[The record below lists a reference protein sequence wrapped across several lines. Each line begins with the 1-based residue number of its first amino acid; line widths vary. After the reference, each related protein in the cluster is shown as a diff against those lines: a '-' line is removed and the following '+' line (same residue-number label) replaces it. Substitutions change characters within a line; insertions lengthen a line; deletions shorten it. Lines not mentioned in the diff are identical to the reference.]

1 MQSLTTATIK
11 FPVAKIFDGQYGPS
25 CNVLV
30 TMPDGSELKIWGK
43 PDELQSYRRGDSIAL
58 LRDPKTGKFKPVAIA
73 QTPQPANHPAPQAT
87 APKPGPD
94 KAAIADFIQS
104 QARLYSFCYQ
114 QARAAMPGDT
124 PDAAIQAAASSVYI
138 ATGRKFNL

>member
-11 FPVAKIFDGQYGPS
+11 YPAGRVFDGQYGPS

-30 TMPDGSELKIWGK
+30 TMPDGSEQKIWGK
-43 PDELQSYRRGDSIAL
+43 PDELQSYRHGDTIAL
-58 LRDPKTGKFKPVAIA
+58 LQDAKGKFKPVAIA
-73 QTPQPANHPAPQAT
+73 QQPQPADQPAPVKQA
-87 APKPGPD
+87 PQVD
-94 KAAIADFIQS
+94 KAAIADYATQ
-104 QARLYSFCYQ
+104 QARVYAFCYA
-114 QARAAMPGDT
+114 QARAAMPPDA

>member
-1 MQSLTTATIK
+1 MQALITATVK
-11 FPVAKIFDGQYGPS
+11 FPAGKVFDGQYGPS

-30 TMPDGSELKIWGK
+30 TMPDGSETKIWGK
-43 PDELQSYRRGDSIAL
+43 PDELQPYRRGDAIAL

-73 QTPQPANHPAPQAT
+73 QQPQPVSHPAPQST

-94 KAAIADFIQS
+94 KQAIADYATQQAKLYAFCYS
-104 QARLYSFCYQ
+104 QAK
-114 QARAAMPGDT
+114 AVMPPDA

-138 ATGRKFNL
+138 ATGRKFSL